1 MSTHLPLR
9 LRVGLAVSE
18 LQRQHAENHSK
29 VQRQL
34 DGFDRK
40 LQDVF
45 FFFREEVVKGGVG
58 GFMVGWV
65 GWLVP
70 HLSGEGC

>member
-45 FFFREEVVKGGVG
+45 FFFSGG
-58 GFMVGWV
+58 
-65 GWLVP
+65 
-70 HLSGEGC
+70 SGEGWGGGVYGWLGGLVSSPPVR